1 MALRISDVDATHPS
15 AAAVA
20 LPHPQPGSIVEL
32 RGSRAER
39 ATSPVDS
46 LVELIRLRTE
56 LADRD
61 RRIATL
67 SIGVRTWRERAYA
80 EARARRSDA
89 AEAHERER
97 EIVSLLHHQMHVAD
111 SATAEL
117 EAIRARGFWRRL
129 LA

>member
-1 MALRISDVDATHPS
+1 MALRISDVDVTPPS
-15 AAAVA
+15 APAGV
-20 LPHPQPGSIVEL
+20 PQPAPASIVEL
-32 RGSRAER
+32 RGSRADR
-39 ATSPVDS
+39 GPAQVDG

-56 LADRD
+56 IADRD

-67 SIGVRTWRERAYA
+67 TIGVRTWRERAYA
-80 EARARRSDA
+80 EARARRTDA

-117 EAIRARGFWRRL
+117 EAVRSRGFWRRL
-129 LA
+129 VG

>member
-1 MALRISDVDATHPS
+1 MALRISDVDATLPTPAS
-15 AAAVA
+15 VA
-20 LPHPQPGSIVEL
+20 LPHPRPGSIVEL
-32 RGSRAER
+32 RGSRTDR
-39 ATSPVDS
+39 AAAPVDS

-56 LADRD
+56 IADRD

-80 EARARRSDA
+80 EARARRADA
-89 AEAHERER
+89 IDSHERER

-117 EAIRARGFWRRL
+117 EAIRSRGFWRRL
-129 LA
+129 LG